1 MMNICTTL
9 KPTLV
14 NFAFTQSALMCF
26 DFDKNIIILQPLCK
40 SKYSMAI

>member
-9 KPTLV
+9 KRTQV

-26 DFDKNIIILQPLCK
+26 DFDKNIIHYPVCK
-40 SKYSMAI
+40 WKYSMAI